1 MAYKDGSRSG
11 RRASVYTFHFSND
24 WIDVSNHCRTRYLI
38 HEHATNQ
45 VLSKLHQAI
54 FFFWEGGQGCGWK
67 ITTFISVGALD
78 DS

>member
-1 MAYKDGSRSG
+1 MAYKDGSRPG

-45 VLSKLHQAI
+45 VLSKTTSSNFFLLGGGAGMWVEDNNLHL
-54 FFFWEGGQGCGWK
+54 GRRSG
-67 ITTFISVGALD
+67 
-78 DS
+78 